1 MMQVVSRRFSRLG
14 NHYLCAFFTVALFFA
29 CGGKVYAGTPTF
41 SSSFSPSTI
50 APNATSTLTYI
61 IDNASND
68 TPVSS
73 VNFSNNLPANVILAS
88 VVNASD
94 SCGGVLTAA
103 GGGSSISYTLDR
115 LGIGTVCEI
124 SVDVTSTVAG
134 TYVNTTG
141 DLTSSGGNSGST
153 SSNLT
158 VESPEV
164 AFSVSLT
171 PTSILSR
178 GLSRVS
184 FEIDNTANAS
194 NIFATTFRTT
204 LPTGVV
210 VSSQPN
216 SASDCGGV
224 LDVSGSTINASN
236 ISVVAGASCT
246 ISVDI
251 TSENVG
257 TYSISPS
264 DLTYYKQGTFVP
276 NTASAGSAALIVEPT
291 FLNATFPASAL
302 PGTPVAFTLTLL
314 NSNRNQTITDLNF
327 TSDLNATLSGL
338 AVSQLPGDG
347 FCGAGST
354 ATGSSTLSIAGVS
367 LASGESCTFEVSV
380 LIPANA
386 AAGSYANTTSVISY
400 NLDGSPTTSPAVT
413 STLNIYNAPT
423 VAMEFLDDTVTLGS
437 DVTTR
442 FTVTNTDTV
451 NNLSAGSL
459 QLEHSAFVSGTVIK
473 TLPAANSCGSGSTFT
488 QIFVNDAFAFA
499 MSGASLAAG
508 ASCTFDVVFTL
519 PSSGAPGEYVFTSNA
534 VSGTVDGQQLFG
546 NSASDTLTLNTA
558 PALSIALSSSSVLP
572 DDNVTATFTLNYG
585 NNAAADVTAVG
596 FTADLNGAL
605 AGLVSES
612 LPQNDICGTGSS
624 LSGTS
629 TVTFAGGTLAPGD
642 SCSFSVSLKVP
653 SSAPSGTVTLTS
665 SGVSGTVSSNA
676 VVNAAVSQDLLI
688 SGLTATKIF
697 LTDPVLPGSTSTLRY
712 TLSNSAS
719 AGAASSI
726 SFTDN
731 LSSVISGLQ
740 SSGPLPVNPCGVSS
754 SISGTSFLI
763 FTGGE
768 LQPAESC
775 TFDILVTVPAG
786 ASVGTYNSVSSDVSA
801 TVDSANTTAGNM
813 STTLTVETLTVNL
826 STTASNPTSLNPIP
840 VDVFFS
846 RDVVGLEESDFVIS
860 NGSASNLQGSG
871 SSYSVDITPSADGD
885 VTVNLPANSVDDAI
899 DGTVKNPAA
908 SALTLTYE
916 STPTIADPS
925 IVISS
930 PSATETATASVTYT
944 VTYSNVTQVNLTASA
959 ITLNKT
965 GTADATISVDD
976 GDTTAATVTLSN
988 ITGDGT
994 LGISIGENTAR
1005 NVTKLAGS
1013 VGPSNTFSVDNTQP
1027 TVAITSSLTGSVFND
1042 SSFTA
1047 TFTFS
1052 EDVTGFTEQDIDAGN
1067 ANVSN
1072 FNALNTTEYT
1082 ATITPVTDGAVT
1094 IDIAGGAAVDSV
1106 NNGNIGSAQ
1115 FAATYDATNPTVA
1128 ISSSISGSAT
1138 NNIFTA
1144 TFTFSEDVAGFVE
1157 SDISA
1162 SNASVSSFNAV
1173 SNSVYS
1179 AVITPSVDGAV
1190 TININNSVA
1199 QDTAGNNNT
1208 AATPFVTTFDTS
1220 SPSVVISSSLSG
1232 AITNNAFTA
1241 TFTFSEDVSGFTVGD
1256 IVTSNASVS
1265 NFNATSAAVYTAT
1278 ITPTSD
1284 GTVTVDVAANVAQ
1297 DTAGNNSTAADQLT
1311 TTFDSTSPSVVIS
1324 SNLTGTNTNAAFTAT
1339 FTFSE
1344 DVSGFTAGDIATSN
1358 ANVSNFSANSASV
1371 YTATITPT
1379 SDGTVSVDVPANVAQ
1394 DTAANNNTA
1403 ALQLTTNFDGT
1414 APSVVISSN
1423 LTGANTNAAFT
1434 ATFTFSEDVSGFA
1447 AGDIA
1452 TSNANV
1458 SNFNATSAAVYT
1470 ATITPTSDGT
1480 VTVDVP
1486 ASAAQD
1492 TAANNNTAALQFT
1505 TNFDGTAPSVAI
1517 TSNLTGTNT
1526 NAAFTATF
1534 TFSEDVSGFTAGD
1547 IATSNASVSNFNATS
1562 AAVYT
1567 ATITPTSDG
1576 TVTVDVPANAAQDV
1590 AGNNNTVA
1598 NQLATTFDGTA
1609 PSVVISSNLTGTNT
1623 NAAFTA
1629 TFTFSEDVSGFTAG
1643 DIATSNASV
1652 NNFSANSASVY
1663 TATITPTSD
1672 GTVTV
1677 DVPANAAQDA
1687 AGNNSAVANQLT
1699 TTFDGTAPSVV
1710 ISSNLTGTN
1719 TNAAF
1724 TATFTF
1730 SEDVSGFTAGNIAV
1744 SNANVSNF
1752 SATSA
1757 SVYTATITPSSDGT
1771 VTVDVPANAAQDTAG
1786 NNSTAAAQL
1795 SASFDSTAP
1804 SVAITSNL
1812 SGATTNGAFTAT
1824 FTFSEDVTGFTA
1836 ADVATNNANV
1846 SNFSANSASV
1856 YTATITPTS
1865 DGTVTVD
1872 VPANAAQ
1879 DAAGNNSTAATQFS
1893 TSFDGTAPS
1902 VTITSNLSGATTNG
1916 AFTATFSFSEDVT
1929 GFTAASIAATNAGV
1943 SNFTASSASV
1953 YTATIT
1959 PSSDGTVTVNVPANV
1974 AQDAAGNNSTAAT
1987 QFSTSFDGTAPSVTI
2002 TSNLSGATT
2011 NGAFTAT
2018 FSFSEDV
2025 TGFTAASIAAT
2036 NAGVSNFAAS
2046 SASVYTATITPS
2058 SDGTVTVN
2066 VPANVAQDAA
2076 GNNSTAA
2083 TQFSA
2088 SFDGT
2093 APSVTIT
2100 SNLSGATTN
2109 GAFTATFSFSEDVT
2123 GFTAASIAAT
2133 NAGVSNFAAS
2143 SASVYTATI
2152 TPTSDGIVTV
2162 DVPANVAQDLAGNNN
2177 IAAEQFTIEND
2188 GSTPS
2193 VTITANTIAEVI
2205 NSEFTAT
2212 FTFSEDVTGFEPT
2225 DISAINASVSAFR
2238 VVSASVYTAL
2248 ISPVNDGEVTINVAA
2263 DAAEDSAGNGNS
2275 AAATFTVNYD
2285 AKAPTLISSTPQN
2298 NANNVAVSRLTV
2310 ELRFD
2315 ETVDIVGGNIQL
2327 INVGSDQLVETL
2339 SLLGNSVTKVSSS
2352 ITINFASLLEEN
2364 QQYRLIVDSD
2374 SVIDIAGNAWQGLS
2388 GESLIFITA
2397 NEPPSANNDEA
2408 TIDEDSE
2415 IAIDVLVNDREE
2427 EDDLD
2432 VASLSIDTAPLNG
2445 TAIVNTQTGIVTYAP
2460 TANFNGSDSFTYTV
2474 ADTQG
2479 SVSAPTTVAIT
2490 VNPVNDAPEAVSDSV
2505 STEEEQQLVI
2515 TILENDADVD
2525 ESSNL
2530 ESNIIDP
2537 TSIVIEVQP
2546 GSGVVT
2552 IVDEATA
2559 QENSELQ
2566 VGQVIYI
2573 PDVNFFGADTF
2584 SYTVKDT
2591 LGAVSNTATVTVS
2604 VGGVNDA
2611 PVANDDSATTIE
2623 DELVVIA
2630 VTAND
2635 TDGEGEID
2643 TQSVTIAQQGQLG
2656 NATVDGNTGEI
2667 TYTPN
2672 LNSFGTDTLRY
2683 SVKDSEGLMSN
2694 LATVTIEILPVN
2706 DAPQA
2711 ADDSFTLS
2719 VRSPSILNVTDNDL
2733 DPDSAEQPTNKI
2745 DIESVTVLSPAEYGE
2760 IEVDTQTGSLIY
2772 TPFDTA
2778 SDETDTFT
2786 YQVADTEG
2794 ALSNVATVSVVLQ
2807 LQSTGVVANDDNAET
2822 QEDNAVAV
2830 NVLANDGDPTRVLN
2844 PASINIVVPATN
2856 GMAQAGADG
2865 LITYTPNENFFG
2877 EDSFTYTVK
2886 DTSGD
2891 TSNAALVSVSVAPV
2905 NDAPTIAGTPRT
2917 SIISGNIYQF
2927 KPSASDIDSSVL
2939 TFSIENKPVWGAFDA
2954 STGELTGTPAETDA
2968 GLYENILITVSDEE
2982 GLSAR
2987 LSPFSIEVISTASL
3001 TPTAFNANVQ
3011 ANEDET
3017 VSISAQATDPN
3028 NLPLAYEIVQ
3038 QPQSGVLSGSLPN
3051 VTYTPNANYF
3061 GTDSFEFTAS
3071 NGEYTSAPATIAINI
3086 ESVNDAPIATD
3097 DEATVAQGQSVIIS
3111 ALEND
3116 SDVEDESITIVQA
3129 TVSQGTVEVSNDEL
3143 NYFAPSNFTGVAII
3157 NYTVADSERLT
3168 ASAQVLVTVTA
3179 SNGGN
3184 STITLSVPEDIN
3196 VNATGLITRVALGQA
3211 TATDNF
3217 NNTIPV
3223 SLQTPPFFTPG
3234 KHTVVW
3240 QAQKGEEVQQESQLV
3255 TVNPMVSIE
3264 AAQRAEEGRQ
3274 ATINV
3279 FLNGEAPLYPINI
3292 PYTVSGTSDINDHNL
3307 SSGTLVIESGTSASL
3322 TVDTKADAII
3332 EGEETLVVTLQPS
3345 LNVGNAQHILTIV
3358 EGSVEPE
3365 LALSAVQSNVQ
3376 VTTIYPQLGTVDV
3389 TLSIAN
3395 KEIDDID
3402 YIDWSGTSSELT
3414 ALDVSTSDTVFSFSP
3429 SSLNA
3434 GLYHVRAEVAD
3445 KAGLVSVAEIAMM
3458 LDLAPPQLSE
3468 EDTDGDGVPDSQEGY
3483 GDDDGDGIANYL
3495 DAVGACNVQPTG
3507 TANAPN
3513 FFIEGDAGACLRIG
3527 NTAASNRA
3535 NGVVVE
3541 ESSVPSDEGFT
3552 SIGYTIDFV
3561 ISGLPNKGASYRLV
3575 IPQQNVIPSNARYR
3589 KYNAAQM
3596 SWNEFVINGNNDTI
3610 HSAKGEQGV
3619 CPAPSSAAWTEGLN
3633 AGDWCVRLTI
3643 SDGGPNDDDG
3653 IANGSIADPSRL
3665 AIVTSDNTKPIA
3677 NEDTLSIRT
3686 GDNGVLNVLEND
3698 TDADGDVL
3706 SIVSVNAYLG
3716 EVSLENNI
3724 IVYVSPDNF
3733 SGSDTVVY
3741 SISDGKGGVDSTL
3754 ANVLANVNN
3763 VPEAQNDL
3771 AETDNE
3777 TAVTIDVLANDSD
3790 ADGDMLTIS
3799 SAQTDTGTVDIVDNQ
3814 LVFTPQPESIGL
3826 ATITYRVEDEKGSVD
3841 EANVRVTVSAKAN
3854 EPPQAQN
3861 DSAST
3866 DENTAVSVNV
3876 LANDS
3881 DPDGDELSIV
3891 SATASDGAVSI
3902 QGSNLVF
3909 TPSTGFIGTAIVD
3922 YTITDGVNEA
3932 SAVLTV
3938 RVIKPVSKSSGG
3950 SMSLGLML
3958 MLFMFLLYRMLDGR
3972 GCKRVWS
3979 NVKK

>member
-14 NHYLCAFFTVALFFA
+14 NHYLYAFFTVALFFA

-50 APNATSTLTYI
+50 APNATSTLTYT
-61 IDNASND
+61 IDNTSND

-73 VNFSNNLPANVILAS
+73 VSFSNNLPANVILAS

-94 SCGGVLTAA
+94 SCGGVLTAV
-103 GGGSSISYTLDR
+103 GGGSSISYSLDR

-124 SVDVTSTVAG
+124 SVDVTSSVAG

-164 AFSVSLT
+164 VFSVSLT
-171 PTSILSR
+171 PSSILSR

-184 FEIDNTANAS
+184 FEINNTANAS
-194 NIFATTFRTT
+194 NIIATSFRTT

-216 SASDCGGV
+216 SANDCGGV

-236 ISVVAGASCT
+236 ISVVAGASCA

-251 TSENVG
+251 TAENVG

-264 DLTYYKQGTFVP
+264 DLTYYKQGTFTP
-276 NTASAGSAALIVEPT
+276 NTVSAGSAALIVEPT

-302 PGTPVAFTLTLL
+302 PGTSVAFTLTLL

-347 FCGAGST
+347 FCGAGSA

-400 NLDGSPTTSPAVT
+400 NLDGSPTASPAVT

-423 VAMEFLDDTVTLGS
+423 VGMEFLNDTVTLGS
-437 DVTTR
+437 DLTTR

-459 QLEHSAFVSGTVIK
+459 QLEQSAFVSGTVIK

-488 QIFVNDAFAFA
+488 QIFVNDAFAFT

-508 ASCTFDVVFTL
+508 SSCTFDVVFTL

-558 PALSIALSSSSVLP
+558 PALSIAFSSSSVLP

-585 NNAAADVTAVG
+585 NNATADATAVG
-596 FTADLNGAL
+596 FTADLNSAL

-612 LPQNDICGTGSS
+612 LPQNDICGNGSS

-653 SSAPSGTVTLTS
+653 SSAPSGTVTLTT
-665 SGVSGTVSSNA
+665 SGVSGTVNNNA

-688 SGLTATKIF
+688 SGLTATKEF

-740 SSGPLPVNPCGVSS
+740 SSGPLPANPCGVSS

-775 TFDILVTVPAG
+775 TFDVLVTVPAG

-826 STTASNPTSLNPIP
+826 STTASNPTSLSPIP

-846 RDVVGLEESDFVIS
+846 RDVVGFEIADLSIS

-871 SSYSVDITPSADGD
+871 STYSLDITPSSDGAVSVD
-885 VTVNLPANSVDDAI
+885 LPENAVDDAV
-899 DGTVKNPAA
+899 DSSVKNPAA
-908 SALTLTYE
+908 NTLTFTYE
-916 STPTIADPS
+916 STPTVADPS
-925 IVISS
+925 IVIAS
-930 PSATETATASVTYT
+930 PSVSATASASVTYA
-944 VTYSNVTQVNLTASA
+944 VTYSDVTQVNLTTSA

-965 GTADATISVDD
+965 GTADATVTVED
-976 GDTTAATVTLSN
+976 GDTTTAIVTLSN

-994 LGISIGENTAR
+994 LGISIGDNTAR

-1013 VGPSNTFSVDNTQP
+1013 VGPSATFTVDNTQP
-1027 TVAITSSLTGSVFND
+1027 TLLITSSLTDSIFND

-1052 EDVTGFTEQDIDAGN
+1052 EDVTGFTEQDISLGN

-1072 FNALNTTEYT
+1072 FSAVSTTEYT
-1082 ATITPVTDGAVT
+1082 ATITPIADGTVT
-1094 IDIAGGAAVDSV
+1094 IDVAAGVTADSV
-1106 NNGNIGSAQ
+1106 NNTNVGATQ
-1115 FAATYDATNPTVA
+1115 FSSTYDATAPTLA
-1128 ISSSISGSAT
+1128 TTSSISGSAT
-1138 NNIFTA
+1138 NSAFTATFTFNEDVLGFAEADISVSNASLSGFTSVSASVYSAVVTPSVNGTVTLSVNSGVAQDAAGNNNVAATPFVTTFDTISPSVAITSNISGATTNGAFTA
-1144 TFTFSEDVAGFVE
+1144 TFTFSEDVAGF
-1157 SDISA
+1157 
-1162 SNASVSSFNAV
+1162 
-1173 SNSVYS
+1173 
-1179 AVITPSVDGAV
+1179 
-1190 TININNSVA
+1190 
-1199 QDTAGNNNT
+1199 
-1208 AATPFVTTFDTS
+1208 
-1220 SPSVVISSSLSG
+1220 
-1232 AITNNAFTA
+1232 
-1241 TFTFSEDVSGFTVGD
+1241 
-1256 IVTSNASVS
+1256 
-1265 NFNATSAAVYTAT
+1265 
-1278 ITPTSD
+1278 
-1284 GTVTVDVAANVAQ
+1284 
-1297 DTAGNNSTAADQLT
+1297 TAAD
-1311 TTFDSTSPSVVIS
+1311 VA
-1324 SNLTGTNTNAAFTAT
+1324 TN
-1339 FTFSE
+1339 
-1344 DVSGFTAGDIATSN
+1344 
-1358 ANVSNFSANSASV
+1358 
-1371 YTATITPT
+1371 
-1379 SDGTVSVDVPANVAQ
+1379 
-1394 DTAANNNTA
+1394 
-1403 ALQLTTNFDGT
+1403 
-1414 APSVVISSN
+1414 
-1423 LTGANTNAAFT
+1423 
-1434 ATFTFSEDVSGFA
+1434 
-1447 AGDIA
+1447 
-1452 TSNANV
+1452 
-1458 SNFNATSAAVYT
+1458 
-1470 ATITPTSDGT
+1470 
-1480 VTVDVP
+1480 
-1486 ASAAQD
+1486 
-1492 TAANNNTAALQFT
+1492 
-1505 TNFDGTAPSVAI
+1505 
-1517 TSNLTGTNT
+1517 
-1526 NAAFTATF
+1526 
-1534 TFSEDVSGFTAGD
+1534 
-1547 IATSNASVSNFNATS
+1547 
-1562 AAVYT
+1562 
-1567 ATITPTSDG
+1567 
-1576 TVTVDVPANAAQDV
+1576 
-1590 AGNNNTVA
+1590 
-1598 NQLATTFDGTA
+1598 
-1609 PSVVISSNLTGTNT
+1609 
-1623 NAAFTA
+1623 
-1629 TFTFSEDVSGFTAG
+1629 
-1643 DIATSNASV
+1643 
-1652 NNFSANSASVY
+1652 
-1663 TATITPTSD
+1663 
-1672 GTVTV
+1672 
-1677 DVPANAAQDA
+1677 
-1687 AGNNSAVANQLT
+1687 
-1699 TTFDGTAPSVV
+1699 
-1710 ISSNLTGTN
+1710 
-1719 TNAAF
+1719 
-1724 TATFTF
+1724 
-1730 SEDVSGFTAGNIAV
+1730 
-1744 SNANVSNF
+1744 NANVSNF

-1757 SVYTATITPSSDGT
+1757 SVYTATITPISDGT

-1786 NNSTAAAQL
+1786 NNSTAATQF
-1795 SASFDSTAP
+1795 STSFDGTAP

-1836 ADVATNNANV
+1836 ASIAANNASV
-1846 SNFSANSASV
+1846 SNFAASSASV
-1856 YTATITPTS
+1856 YTATITPSS

-1902 VTITSNLSGATTNG
+1902 VAITSNLSGATTNG
-1916 AFTATFSFSEDVT
+1916 AFTATFT
-1929 GFTAASIAATNAGV
+1929 
-1943 SNFTASSASV
+1943 
-1953 YTATIT
+1953 
-1959 PSSDGTVTVNVPANV
+1959 
-1974 AQDAAGNNSTAAT
+1974 
-1987 QFSTSFDGTAPSVTI
+1987 
-2002 TSNLSGATT
+2002 
-2011 NGAFTAT
+2011 
-2018 FSFSEDV
+2018 FSEDV

-2058 SDGTVTVN
+2058 SDGTVTVD
-2066 VPANVAQDAA
+2066 VPANAAQDAA

-2083 TQFSA
+2083 TQFST
-2088 SFDGT
+2088 SFDAT
-2093 APSVTIT
+2093 APSVIIT
-2100 SNLSGATTN
+2100 SDAAGSITN
-2109 GAFTATFSFSEDVT
+2109 GAFTATFTFSEGVT
-2123 GFTAASIAAT
+2123 GFKAADVAT
-2133 NAGVSNFAAS
+2133 NNANVSNF
-2143 SASVYTATI
+2143 SATSALVYTATI
-2152 TPTSDGIVTV
+2152 TPSSDGSVTV
-2162 DVPANVAQDLAGNNN
+2162 DVAANVAQDLAGNNN
-2177 IAAEQFTIEND
+2177 TAAEQFTIEND

-2225 DISAINASVSAFR
+2225 DISAINASVSAFQ

-2248 ISPVNDGEVTINVAA
+2248 ISPVNDGEVAINVAA
-2263 DAAEDSAGNGNS
+2263 DAAEDSAGNRNS
-2275 AAATFTVNYD
+2275 AAATFTLDYD

-2298 NANNVAVSRLTV
+2298 NANDVAVSRLTV

-2315 ETVDIVGGNIQL
+2315 EAVDIVGGDIQL
-2327 INVGSDQLVETL
+2327 INVSSDQVVETL
-2339 SLLGNSVTKVSSS
+2339 SLLSNSVTKVSSI

-2388 GESLIFITA
+2388 GDSLIFITA
-2397 NEPPSANNDEA
+2397 NEPPSANNDEV

-2445 TAIVNTQTGIVTYAP
+2445 NAIVNTQTGIVTYTP

-2479 SVSAPTTVAIT
+2479 SVSDPATVAIT
-2490 VNPVNDAPEAVSDSV
+2490 VNPINDAPVAANDAVSI
-2505 STEEEQQLVI
+2505 EEEQQLAI
-2515 TILENDADVD
+2515 TILENDTDVD

-2546 GSGVVT
+2546 GSGEVT

-2611 PVANDDSATTIE
+2611 PVANDDNATTNE
-2623 DELVVIA
+2623 DETVVIA

-2635 TDGEGEID
+2635 TDSEGEID

-2672 LNSFGTDTLRY
+2672 LNKFGTDTLRY
-2683 SVKDSEGLMSN
+2683 SVKDSEGLLSN

-2719 VRSPSILNVTDNDL
+2719 MRSPSILNVTDNDL
-2733 DPDSAEQPTNKI
+2733 DPDSEEQPANKI

-2778 SDETDTFT
+2778 LDETDTFT

-2794 ALSNVATVSVVLQ
+2794 ALSNVAAVSVVLQ

-2844 PASINIVVPATN
+2844 PASINVVVPATN

-2905 NDAPTIAGTPRT
+2905 NDAPTIAGTPIT

-2939 TFSIENKPVWGAFDA
+2939 TFSVENKPVWGAFDA

-2987 LSPFSIEVISTASL
+2987 LSSFSIEVISTASL
-3001 TPTAFNANVQ
+3001 TPTAFNTSVQ
-3011 ANEDET
+3011 AIEDES

-3028 NLPLAYEIVQ
+3028 NLPLVYEIVQ

-3086 ESVNDAPIATD
+3086 EAVNDAPTATD
-3097 DEATVAQGQSVIIS
+3097 DEATVEQGQSVVIS

-3116 SDVEDESITIVQA
+3116 SDVEDESLTIVQA
-3129 TVSQGTVEVSNDEL
+3129 TVSQGTVEISNDEL
-3143 NYFAPSNFTGVAII
+3143 IYSAPSNFTGVAII
-3157 NYTVADSERLT
+3157 NYTVSDSERLT
-3168 ASAQVLVTVTA
+3168 ASSQVLVTVTA

-3184 STITLSVPEDIN
+3184 STITLSVPEDVN

-3264 AAQRAEEGRQ
+3264 AAQRVEEGRQ

-3445 KAGLVSVAEIAMM
+3445 KAGLVSMAEVAIVLE
-3458 LDLAPPQLSE
+3458 LAPPQLTD
-3468 EDTDGDGVPDSQEGY
+3468 EDSDGDGVPDSQEGY

-3513 FFIEGDAGACLRIG
+3513 FFIEGDAGGCLRIG
-3527 NTAASNRA
+3527 DTAANNRA

-3552 SIGYTIDFV
+3552 SIGNTIDFV

-3589 KYNAAQM
+3589 KYSAAQM
-3596 SWNEFVINGNNDTI
+3596 SWNEFVVDGNSDSI

-3665 AIVTSDNTKPIA
+3665 AIVTSDNTKPVA
-3677 NEDTLSIRT
+3677 NEDTLTINT

-3716 EVSLENNI
+3716 EVSLENNN
-3724 IVYVSPDNF
+3724 IVYTSPDNF

-3790 ADGDMLTIS
+3790 ADGDMLTIA

-3866 DENTAVSVNV
+3866 DENTAVTVNV

-3902 QGSNLVF
+3902 QGGNLVF

-3958 MLFMFLLYRMLDGR
+3958 ILFMLLLYRMLDGR
-3972 GCKRVWS
+3972 GCKRMWS
-3979 NVKK
+3979 NIRT